1 MIGITDQR
9 IIIKTS
15 ESPIRSDY
23 NHQPSLKEFPYIIRW
38 RDDRCK
44 RCGCC
49 TAVCPMKAIEP
60 TVKVQRIVQSE
71 GPVPTPITM
80 RRIVHVIEQVRDIE
94 RYCTGCG
101 VCSLVCP
108 NGAIEPEYNPQ
119 NKFLFYKNKG
129 GEGYKR
135 GGRRNDP
142 SVSTLD
148 RLKFTRISMLTDP
161 ALDAGRHEFH
171 VRTLLGRIL
180 PPEELPLKTINGKL
194 TVDKNNG
201 KFIPP
206 LREIFP
212 IMIGSMS
219 VGALSPPMWEGLAM
233 GVAYLNEIEGLPVV
247 MCTGEG
253 GVPPRLLKSRYLKYF
268 ILQIASGYFG
278 WDEIIHALP
287 EMVEDPAG
295 IEIKYGQGAKPG
307 DGGLL
312 MAQKVLK
319 LIANIRGVPQF
330 VDLASPPTH
339 QTKYSIEE
347 AVAKMIQSMSMAW
360 GFRVPVYPKI
370 SGTKTARAVLNNLA
384 RNPYASALSIDGED
398 GGTGAAYNVSMD
410 KMGHPIASN
419 IRECYLDLV
428 KQGKQNELPLIAAGG
443 IGKKGNLAA
452 NTAALIMLGASAVSV
467 GKYIMQATADCL
479 GDEYNRCNIC
489 NTGKCPRGITT
500 QDPKLYRR
508 LDPDKVAE
516 RLVEVFR
523 AANVELKKIFAPMG
537 RSTELPIGMSDGL
550 SIDDRAMAEKLEISY
565 AC

>member
-1 MIGITDQR
+1 MEPATKLDH
-9 IIIKTS
+9 
-15 ESPIRSDY
+15 
-23 NHQPSLKEFPYIIRW
+23 NHQLSLKEFPYIIRW
-38 RDDRCK
+38 REDRCT
-44 RCGCC
+44 RCGRC
-49 TAVCPMKAIEP
+49 TAVCPIKAIEP
-60 TVKVQRIVQSE
+60 TVKLQRIVTSE
-71 GPVPTPITM
+71 GPIPTPSAVRKIEHA
-80 RRIVHVIEQVRDIE
+80 VEQVTDIN

-101 VCSLVCP
+101 ACTLVCP
-108 NGAIEPEYNPQ
+108 NDAIEPEYNPQ
-119 NKFLFYKNKG
+119 NKFLHFKNRG

-142 SVSTLD
+142 SISTLD

-161 ALDAGRHEFH
+161 ALDAGRHEFR
-171 VRTLLGRIL
+171 VRTYLGRIL
-180 PPEELPLKTINGKL
+180 PADELPLITTNGKL
-194 TVDKNNG
+194 LIDKQND

-206 LREIFP
+206 VREIFP

-219 VGALSPPMWEGLAM
+219 VGALSPTMWEGLAM
-233 GVAYLNEIEGLPVV
+233 GVSYLNEIEGLPVV

-253 GVPPRLLKSRYLKYF
+253 GVPPRLLKSRFLKY
-268 ILQIASGYFG
+268 ITLQIASGYFG
-278 WDEIIHALP
+278 WDEIVHSIPH
-287 EMVEDPAG
+287 MVEDPAA

-319 LIANIRGVPQF
+319 LIASIRGVPQF

-384 RNPYASALSIDGED
+384 RNPYAAALSIDGED
-398 GGTGAAYNVSMD
+398 GGTGAAYNVSID

-419 IRECYLDLV
+419 LRECYLDLV
-428 KQGKQNELPLIAAGG
+428 RQGKQNELPLIAAGG
-443 IGKKGNLAA
+443 VGKKGNLAA
-452 NTAALIMLGASAVSV
+452 NAAALIMLGASAVSV
-467 GKYIMQATADCL
+467 GKYIMQAAANCF
-479 GDEYNRCNIC
+479 GDEYNRCNLC

-508 LDPDKVAE
+508 LDSDKVAE
-516 RLVEVFR
+516 RVVEIFKS
-523 AANVELKKIFAPMG
+523 ANVELKKIFAPMG

-550 SIDDRAMAEKLEISY
+550 SIDDKAMADRLEISY

>member
-1 MIGITDQR
+1 M
-9 IIIKTS
+9 
-15 ESPIRSDY
+15 ESTVALDH
-23 NHQPSLKEFPYIIRW
+23 NHQLSLKEFPFIIRW

-44 RCGCC
+44 RCGMC
-49 TAVCPMKAIEP
+49 TSVCPVKAIVP
-60 TVKVQRIVQSE
+60 AVKVQRTVYSE
-71 GPVPTPITM
+71 GPVPTPNAV
-80 RRIVHVIEQVRDIE
+80 RRIIHVIEQVTDME

-101 VCSLVCP
+101 ACTLVCP
-108 NGAIEPEYNPQ
+108 NEAIEPEYNPQ
-119 NKFLFYKNKG
+119 HKFLHFKNRG

-142 SVSTLD
+142 SISTLD

-161 ALDAGRHEFH
+161 ALDAGRHEFR

-180 PPEELPLKTINGKL
+180 PPEDLPLKRVNGKL
-194 TVDKNNG
+194 VIDNSTD

-206 LREIFP
+206 VREIFP

-233 GVAYLNEIEGLPVV
+233 GVAYLNEVEGLPVV
-247 MCTGEG
+247 MATGEG

-278 WDEIIHALP
+278 WDEIIHAIP
-287 EMVEDPAG
+287 DMVEDPAG

-312 MAQKVLK
+312 MSQKVLK
-319 LIANIRGVPQF
+319 LIASIRGVPQF

-398 GGTGAAYNVSMD
+398 GGTGAAYNVSID
-410 KMGHPIASN
+410 KMGHPIVSN
-419 IRECYLDLV
+419 LRECYLDLV
-428 KQGKQNELPLIAAGG
+428 KQGKQNELPLIASGG
-443 IGKKGNLAA
+443 VAKKGNLAA
-452 NTAALIMLGASAVSV
+452 NAAALIMLGASAVSV
-467 GKYIMQATADCL
+467 GKYMMQATANCF
-479 GDEYNRCNIC
+479 GDEYNRCNLC

-508 LDPDKVAE
+508 LDSERVAE

-550 SIDDRAMAEKLEISY
+550 SIDDKAMAERLEISY

>member
-1 MIGITDQR
+1 MEPAARLDV
-9 IIIKTS
+9 
-15 ESPIRSDY
+15 
-23 NHQPSLKEFPYIIRW
+23 NHQLSLKELPYIIRW
-38 RDDRCK
+38 IDHRCT
-44 RCGCC
+44 RCGRC
-49 TAVCPMKAIEP
+49 TAVCPVKAIEA
-60 TVKVQRIVQSE
+60 TVHVKRTVHSE
-71 GPVPTPITM
+71 GAMPTPIASRKTT
-80 RRIVHVIEQVRDIE
+80 QVVKQVTDIE

-101 VCSLVCP
+101 TCTLVCP
-108 NGAIEPEYNPQ
+108 NEAIEPEYNPQ
-119 NKFLFYKNKG
+119 NKFLHYKNKG

-142 SVSTLD
+142 SISTLD
-148 RLKFTRISMLTDP
+148 QLKFTRISMLTDP
-161 ALDAGRHEFH
+161 ALDAGRHEFR

-180 PPEELPLKTINGKL
+180 PSEELPLKTENGKL
-194 TVDKNNG
+194 VVDKANNR
-201 KFIPP
+201 FIPP
-206 LREIFP
+206 VREIFP

-233 GVAYLNEIEGLPVV
+233 GISYLNEVEGLPVV
-247 MCTGEG
+247 MCSGEG
-253 GVPPRLLKSRYLKYF
+253 GVPPRLLKSRFLKYF
-268 ILQIASGYFG
+268 IIQIASGYFG
-278 WDEIIHALP
+278 WDEIIHAIP
-287 EMVEDPAG
+287 HMVEDPAG

-319 LIANIRGVPQF
+319 LISSIRGVPKF

-384 RNPYASALSIDGED
+384 RNPYAAALSIDGED

-419 IRECYLDLV
+419 LRECYLDLV

-443 IGKKGNLAA
+443 VAKKGNLAA
-452 NTAALIMLGASAVSV
+452 NAAALIMLGASAVSI
-467 GKYIMQATADCL
+467 GKYIMQSTANCL
-479 GDEYNRCNIC
+479 GDELNRCNLC

-508 LDPDKVAE
+508 LDSDKVAE
-516 RLVEVFR
+516 RLVEVFK

-550 SIDDRAMAEKLEISY
+550 SVGDKAIAERLEISY

>member
-1 MIGITDQR
+1 MEPAAKLDH
-9 IIIKTS
+9 
-15 ESPIRSDY
+15 
-23 NHQPSLKEFPYIIRW
+23 NHQLSLKELPYIIRW

-44 RCGCC
+44 RCGRC
-49 TAVCPMKAIEP
+49 TAVCPVKAIEP
-60 TVKVQRIVQSE
+60 SVKVQRTVTSE
-71 GPVPTPITM
+71 GPVPTPAAVRKVM
-80 RRIVHVIEQVRDIE
+80 HVVEQVVDID

-101 VCSLVCP
+101 TCTLVCP
-108 NGAIEPEYNPQ
+108 NEAIEPEYNPQ
-119 NKFLFYKNKG
+119 NKFLHFKNKG

-142 SVSTLD
+142 SISTLD

-161 ALDAGRHEFH
+161 ALDAGRHEFR

-180 PPEELPLKTINGKL
+180 PPEELPLKRNNGNL
-194 TVDKNNG
+194 VVDTDSG

-206 LREIFP
+206 VREIFP

-233 GVAYLNEIEGLPVV
+233 GITYLNEVEGLPVV
-247 MCTGEG
+247 MATGEG
-253 GVPPRLLKSRYLKYF
+253 GVPTRLLKSKYLKYF
-268 ILQIASGYFG
+268 IIQIASGYFG
-278 WDEIIHALP
+278 WDEIIHAIP
-287 EMVEDPAG
+287 HMVEDPAA

-319 LIANIRGVPQF
+319 LIASIRGVPQF

-384 RNPYASALSIDGED
+384 RNPYAAALSIDGED
-398 GGTGAAYNVSMD
+398 GGTGAAYNVSLD

-419 IRECYLDLV
+419 LRECYLDLV
-428 KQGKQNELPLIAAGG
+428 RQGKQNELPLIAAGG
-443 IGKKGNLAA
+443 VGKRGNLAA
-452 NTAALIMLGASAVSV
+452 NAAALIMLGASVVSV
-467 GKYIMQATADCL
+467 GKYMMQATANCF
-479 GDEYNRCNIC
+479 GDEYNRCNLC

-508 LDPDKVAE
+508 LDSDKVAE
-516 RLVEVFR
+516 RLVEVFK

-550 SIDDRAMAEKLEISY
+550 SINDRAMADRLEISY

>member
-1 MIGITDQR
+1 MEPASGIRLDHNYR
-9 IIIKTS
+9 L
-15 ESPIRSDY
+15 
-23 NHQPSLKEFPYIIRW
+23 SLKEFPYIIRW

-44 RCGCC
+44 RCGSC
-49 TAVCPMKAIEP
+49 TAVCPVKAIEP
-60 TVKVQRIVQSE
+60 TVKLQRVVQSE
-71 GPVPTPITM
+71 GPVPTPTAV
-80 RRIVHVIEQVRDIE
+80 RRVVHVVEQVTDME

-101 VCSLVCP
+101 TCALVCP

-119 NKFLFYKNKG
+119 NKFLYYKNRG

-142 SVSTLD
+142 SISTLD

-161 ALDAGRHEFH
+161 ALDAGRHEFR

-180 PPEELPLKTINGKL
+180 PPEELPLKTENGRLVVSKEA
-194 TVDKNNG
+194 DNR
-201 KFIPP
+201 FIPP
-206 LREIFP
+206 VREIFP

-233 GVAYLNEIEGLPVV
+233 GVAYLNEVEGMPVV
-247 MCTGEG
+247 MCSGEG
-253 GVPPRLLKSRYLKYF
+253 GMPPRLLRSRYLKYF
-268 ILQIASGYFG
+268 IIQIASGYFG

-312 MAQKVLK
+312 MAQKVIR
-319 LIANIRGVPQF
+319 LIAKIRGVPEF

-347 AVAKMIQSMSMAW
+347 SVAKMIQSMSMAF

-370 SGTKTARAVLNNLA
+370 SGTKTARSVLNNLA
-384 RNPYASALSIDGED
+384 RNPYASALYIDGED
-398 GGTGAAYNVSMD
+398 GGTGAAYNVSLD
-410 KMGHPIASN
+410 NMGHPIASN

-428 KQGKQNELPLIAAGG
+428 RQGKQNELPLIAAGG
-443 IGKKGNLAA
+443 IGKRGNLAA
-452 NTAALIMLGASAVSV
+452 NTAALIMLGASAVAV
-467 GKYIMQATADCL
+467 GKYIMQATAGCF

-508 LDPDKVAE
+508 LDADKVAE
-516 RLVEVFR
+516 RLVEVFKS
-523 AANVELKKIFAPMG
+523 ADVELRKIFAPMG

-550 SIDDRAMAEKLEISY
+550 SINDKAMAERLEISY

>member
-1 MIGITDQR
+1 MDAKVHNHTLTLRDMPYV
-9 IIIKTS
+9 IK
-15 ESPIRSDY
+15 
-23 NHQPSLKEFPYIIRW
+23 W

-44 RCGCC
+44 RCGNC
-49 TAVCPMKAIEP
+49 TAVCPVGAIYP
-60 TVKVQRIVQSE
+60 TVRVQRTVSSE
-71 GPVPTPITM
+71 GALPTPKSI
-80 RRIVHVIEQVRDIE
+80 RKIVHVIEQTTDME
-94 RYCTGCG
+94 KACTGCG
-101 VCSLVCP
+101 ACTLVCP
-108 NGAIEPEYNPQ
+108 NEAIIADFNPY
-119 NKFLFYKNKG
+119 NKFLHYKNKG
-129 GEGYKR
+129 GDGYKR

-142 SVSTLD
+142 SISTLD

-161 ALDAGRHEFH
+161 ALDAGRHEFR
-171 VRTLLGRIL
+171 VRTYLGRIL
-180 PPEELPLKTINGKL
+180 PPERLPIISDGETIAIDTKRA
-194 TVDKNNG
+194 D
-201 KFIPP
+201 FIPP
-206 LREIFP
+206 VREIFP

-233 GVAYLNEIEGLPVV
+233 GVTYLNEVEGLPVV
-247 MCTGEG
+247 MCSGEG
-253 GVPPRLLKSRYLKYF
+253 GVPPRLLRSRFLKYF

-287 EMVEDPAG
+287 EMKEDPCA

-319 LIANIRGVPQF
+319 LIAKIRGVPQF

-370 SGTKTARAVLNNLA
+370 SGTKTAKAVLNNLA

-419 IRECYLDLV
+419 LRECYLDLV

-443 IGKKGNLAA
+443 VGKRGNLAA
-452 NTAALIMLGASAVSV
+452 NAAALIMLGASAVSI
-467 GKYIMQATADCL
+467 GKYIMQSAADCF
-479 GDEYNRCNIC
+479 GDEYNRCNLC

-500 QDPKLYRR
+500 QDPRLYRR
-508 LDPDKVAE
+508 LNSEKVAE
-516 RLVEVFR
+516 RVVEIFKS
-523 AANVELKKIFAPMG
+523 ADVELKKIFAPMG

-550 SIDDRAMAEKLEISY
+550 SVDDKAIAERLEISY

>member
-1 MIGITDQR
+1 MEPATKLDF
-9 IIIKTS
+9 
-15 ESPIRSDY
+15 
-23 NHQPSLKEFPYIIRW
+23 NHQLSLKEFPYIVRW
-38 RDDRCK
+38 KDHRCT
-44 RCGCC
+44 RCGRC
-49 TAVCPMKAIEP
+49 TAVCPVKAIEP
-60 TVKVQRIVQSE
+60 TVKVKRTVYSE
-71 GPVPTPITM
+71 GPVPTPESMRKITQ
-80 RRIVHVIEQVRDIE
+80 VVEQVTDVE
-94 RYCTGCG
+94 RHCTGCG
-101 VCSLVCP
+101 TCTLVCP
-108 NGAIEPEYNPQ
+108 NDAIETEFNPQ
-119 NKFLFYKNKG
+119 NKFLHYKNKG

-142 SVSTLD
+142 AVSTLD

-161 ALDAGRHEFH
+161 ALDAGRHEFR

-180 PPEELPLKTINGKL
+180 PADELPLRKTNGKL
-194 TVDKNNG
+194 IVDSKSD

-206 LREIFP
+206 VREIFP

-219 VGALSPPMWEGLAM
+219 IGALSPPMWEGLAM
-233 GVAYLNEIEGLPVV
+233 GIAYLNEVEGLPVV
-247 MCTGEG
+247 MATGEG
-253 GVPPRLLKSRYLKYF
+253 GVPPGLLKSKFLKYF
-268 ILQIASGYFG
+268 IIQIASGYFG
-278 WDEIIHALP
+278 WDEIIHAIP
-287 EMVEDPAG
+287 HMVEDPAA

-319 LIANIRGVPQF
+319 LIASIRGVPQF

-370 SGTKTARAVLNNLA
+370 SGTKTARSVLNNLA
-384 RNPYASALSIDGED
+384 RNPFAAALSIDGED
-398 GGTGAAYNVSMD
+398 GGTGAAYNVSID

-443 IGKKGNLAA
+443 VAKKGNLAA
-452 NTAALIMLGASAVSV
+452 NAAALIMLGASAVSV
-467 GKYIMQATADCL
+467 GKYIMQAAANCF
-479 GDEYNRCNIC
+479 GDELNRCNLC

-508 LDPDKVAE
+508 LDSDKVAE
-516 RLVEVFR
+516 RVVEVFR
-523 AANVELKKIFAPMG
+523 SADVELRKIFAPMG

-550 SIDDRAMAEKLEISY
+550 SIDDKAMADRLEISY

>member
-1 MIGITDQR
+1 MSS
-9 IIIKTS
+9 IK
-15 ESPIRSDY
+15 ILDH
-23 NHQPSLKEFPYIIRW
+23 NHHLSLREFPYIIRW

-44 RCGCC
+44 RCGRC
-49 TAVCPMKAIEP
+49 TAVCPVKAIEP
-60 TVKVQRIVQSE
+60 TVKVQRYVQSE
-71 GPVPTPITM
+71 GTVPTPIPV
-80 RRIVHVIEQVRDIE
+80 RRVIQVVEQVTDID

-101 VCSLVCP
+101 TCTLVCP
-108 NGAIEPEYNPQ
+108 NDAIEPEFNPQ
-119 NKFLFYKNKG
+119 NKFLHYKNRG
-129 GEGYKR
+129 GDAYKR

-142 SVSTLD
+142 SLSTLD

-161 ALDAGRHEFH
+161 ALDAGRHEF
-171 VRTLLGRIL
+171 RIRSYIGRIL
-180 PPEELPLKTINGKL
+180 PPEELPLKV
-194 TVDKNNG
+194 VDGRLVVDRESG

-206 LREIFP
+206 VREIFP

-219 VGALSPPMWEGLAM
+219 VGALSPTMWEGLAM
-233 GVAYLNEIEGLPVV
+233 GVAYLNEVEGLPVV
-247 MCTGEG
+247 MCSGEG
-253 GVPPRLLKSRYLKYF
+253 GVPPRLLKSRYIKYF

-278 WDEIIHALP
+278 WDSIIHSLP
-287 EMVEDPAG
+287 HMVEDPAA

-319 LIANIRGVPQF
+319 LIAEIRGVPQF
-330 VDLASPPTH
+330 VDLPSPPTH

-347 AVAKMIQSMSMAW
+347 AVMKMIQSMSMAF
-360 GFRVPVYPKI
+360 GFRIPVYPKI
-370 SGTKTARAVLNNLA
+370 SGTRTARAVLNNLA

-398 GGTGAAYNVSMD
+398 GGTGAAYNVSLD

-428 KQGKQNELPLIAAGG
+428 KQGRQNELPLIAAGG
-443 IGKKGNLAA
+443 IAKKGNLAA
-452 NTAALIMLGASAVSV
+452 NAAALIMLGASAVSI
-467 GKYIMQATADCL
+467 GKYIMQAAADCF
-479 GDEYNRCNIC
+479 GDEYNRCNLC

-508 LDPDKVAE
+508 LDPEKVAE
-516 RLVEVFR
+516 RVVEVFK
-523 AANVELKKIFAPMG
+523 AADVELKKIFAPMG

-550 SIDDRAMAEKLEISY
+550 SVDDKAIAERLEISY

>member
-1 MIGITDQR
+1 MEPAARLDH
-9 IIIKTS
+9 
-15 ESPIRSDY
+15 
-23 NHQPSLKEFPYIIRW
+23 NHQLTFKEFPYIVRW

-44 RCGCC
+44 RCGRC
-49 TAVCPMKAIEP
+49 TAVCPVKAIEP
-60 TVKVQRIVQSE
+60 TVKLMRTVHSE
-71 GPVPTPITM
+71 GPVPTPKAV
-80 RRIVHVIEQVRDIE
+80 RRVVQVVEQVTDME
-94 RYCTGCG
+94 RYCVGCG
-101 VCSLVCP
+101 TCTLVCP
-108 NGAIEPEYNPQ
+108 NEAIEPEYNFQ
-119 NKFLFYKNKG
+119 NKLLHYKNRG
-129 GEGYKR
+129 GEGYRR

-142 SVSTLD
+142 SPSTLD

-161 ALDAGRHEFH
+161 ALDAGRHEFRI
-171 VRTLLGRIL
+171 RTLLGRIL
-180 PPEELPLKTINGKL
+180 PPEDLPLVADNGSLVINR
-194 TVDKNNG
+194 DNG
-201 KFIPP
+201 RFIPP
-206 LREIFP
+206 VREIFP

-219 VGALSPPMWEGLAM
+219 IGALSPPMWEGLAM
-233 GVAYLNEIEGLPVV
+233 GVAYLNEVENMPVV
-247 MCTGEG
+247 MCSGEG
-253 GVPPRLLKSRYLKYF
+253 GMPPRLLRSRYLKYF
-268 ILQIASGYFG
+268 VIQIASGYFG

-287 EMVEDPAG
+287 DMVEDPAA

-319 LIANIRGVPQF
+319 LIAKIRGVPQF

-347 AVAKMIQSMSMAW
+347 SVAKMIQSMSMAF

-384 RNPYASALSIDGED
+384 RNPYAAGLCIDGED

-443 IGKKGNLAA
+443 VGKKGNLAA
-452 NTAALIMLGASAVSV
+452 NAAALIMLGASAVAI
-467 GKYIMQATADCL
+467 GKYIMQAASDCF
-479 GDEYNRCNIC
+479 GDEYNRCNLC

-500 QDPKLYRR
+500 QDPRLYRR
-508 LDPDKVAE
+508 LDPDRVAE
-516 RLVEVFR
+516 RVVETFK
-523 AANVELKKIFAPMG
+523 AADVELRKIFAPMG
-537 RSTELPIGMSDGL
+537 RSTELPIGMADGL
-550 SIDDRAMAEKLEISY
+550 STDDRAMAERLEISY

>member
-1 MIGITDQR
+1 MEPADR
-9 IIIKTS
+9 L
-15 ESPIRSDY
+15 DH
-23 NHQPSLKEFPYIIRW
+23 NHQLSLREFPYIIRW

-44 RCGCC
+44 RCGKC
-49 TAVCPMKAIEP
+49 TAVCPVKAIEP
-60 TVKVQRIVQSE
+60 SVKILRTVTSE
-71 GPVPTPITM
+71 GPVPAPVATRKVTY
-80 RRIVHVIEQVRDIE
+80 VVEQVTDIN

-101 VCSLVCP
+101 TCTLVCP
-108 NGAIEPEYNPQ
+108 NEAIEPELNPQ
-119 NKFLFYKNKG
+119 NKFLTFKNKG
-129 GEGYKR
+129 GDAYKR

-142 SVSTLD
+142 NISTLD

-161 ALDAGRHEFH
+161 ALDAGRHEFRI
-171 VRTLLGRIL
+171 RTLLGRSL
-180 PPEELPLKTINGKL
+180 SPEQLPLKSEAGRLVIDRDG
-194 TVDKNNG
+194 V
-201 KFIPP
+201 FVPP
-206 LREIFP
+206 VREIYP

-233 GVAYLNEIEGLPVV
+233 GITYLNEVEGMPVV
-247 MCTGEG
+247 MASGEG
-253 GVPPRLLKSRYLKYF
+253 GMPPRLLKSKFLKYF

-287 EMVEDPAG
+287 DMVEDPCA

-312 MAQKVLK
+312 MAYKVLN
-319 LIANIRGVPQF
+319 LIAQIRGVPMM

-384 RNPYASALSIDGED
+384 RNPYAAALSIDGED

-419 IRECYLDLV
+419 IRDCYLDLV
-428 KQGKQNELPLIAAGG
+428 KQGKQNDLPLIAAGG
-443 IGKKGNLAA
+443 VGKKGNLAA
-452 NTAALIMLGASAVSV
+452 NAAALIMLGASCVSI
-467 GKYIMQATADCL
+467 GKYIMQAAADCF
-479 GDEYNRCNIC
+479 GDEYNRCNLC
-489 NTGKCPRGITT
+489 NTGRCPRGITT

-516 RLVEVFR
+516 RVVDVFR
-523 AANVELKKIFAPMG
+523 AADTELKKIFAPMG

-550 SIDDRAMAEKLEISY
+550 SIEDRAMAERLQIDY